1 MAVDIVNQIRSRLK
15 EHSNPAAFPPTSE
28 AAVKQAELTLG
39 HEIPPILRDVFLTV
53 ANGGFGPGYGLIG
66 VEGGYASS
74 LGTLAT
80 THAEIQKGAKY
91 LGLEW
96 KAGML
101 AFCEWGC
108 NSFSCVDCTDSRFQI
123 VHSEECKTYV
133 QDFTLDAFFKMWL
146 EGVDILSRV
155 VRSPVRTATIINPF
169 TREKFIVRSHG
180 SGERLEDGSD
190 AQA

>member
-1 MAVDIVNQIRSRLK
+1 MPRASEVAVR
-15 EHSNPAAFPPTSE
+15 
-28 AAVKQAELTLG
+28 QAELALG
-39 HEIPPILRDVFLTV
+39 IEIPPILRDVYLTV

-66 VEGGYASS
+66 VEGGHASS
-74 LGTLAT
+74 LGTLAA
-80 THAEIQKGAKY
+80 THAEIQRGAKY

-108 NSFSCVDCTDSRFQI
+108 NNFSCVDCSDSRFQI

-146 EGVDILSRV
+146 EGVDILSKV

-169 TREKFIVRSHG
+169 TREKYFVRSHD
-180 SGERLEDGSD
+180 SEKRREEGSD